1 MNRFAES
8 DLDSYS
14 PKRGISIAGSLA
26 CRHSLNAGLR
36 CIQRKTLVE
45 FAAHNLVAFACCFFE
60 PRSVNLDH
68 APPSRSDSTRRPELR
83 HNQRHCRS
91 SYPEQL
97 RKRLLRQ
104 RYEVAINSIVDVEQ
118 PPGHA
123 RLDRVQRI
131 AGGHMLKLHQQCP
144 RVGLDRTFDGALLAE
159 GCMKS

>member
-1 MNRFAES
+1 M
-8 DLDSYS
+8 
-14 PKRGISIAGSLA
+14 RG
-26 CRHSLNAGLR
+26 
-36 CIQRKTLVE
+36 LVVSSGKLWSK
-45 FAAHNLVAFACCFFE
+45 FAAHNLVAFACRFFE
-60 PRSVNLDH
+60 PRSVNLDQ
-68 APPSRSDSTRRPELR
+68 APPSRSDSARRPELG

-131 AGGHMLKLHQQCP
+131 AGDHMLKLHQQCS
-144 RVGLDRTFDGALLAE
+144 RVGLDRTFDGATLAE
-159 GCMKS
+159 GCMKSACGNLRCDPGHAYDRRSRRTGA